1 MERLIKIDGR
11 DVRLK
16 CTVRTLFTYRQYFG
30 TEYMDDRKE
39 CGKSVKGTVAYKLV
53 WACAKTADPDILP
66 PVEWLE
72 SFSAFDVSAAFAVA
86 SALLNESI
94 KTVIKNE
101 DSGADSEWVSHNV
114 AACALMCGISYGDM
128 LEMPIGF
135 LLDTISAYCDIRTHK
150 SADKPKIRKA
160 TQDDFDAFG

>member
-1 MERLIKIDGR
+1 MERMIKIDGR

-16 CTVRTLFTYRQYFG
+16 CTAGTLITYRQYFG

-39 CGKSVKGTVAYKLV
+39 CGKSVKGTVAYKFV

-66 PVEWLE
+66 PVDWLE

-86 SALLNESI
+86 SAIFNESLAAVE
-94 KTVIKNE
+94 KSE
-101 DSGADSEWVSHNV
+101 DGDENSDWVSHNV

-128 LEMPIGF
+128 LDMPIGF
-135 LLDTISAYCDIRTHK
+135 LLNTISAYCDIRTNK
-150 SADKPKIRKA
+150 RADEPHTRKA